1 MFLRGQERMAAPNPC
16 IGRDVGTMYAN
27 LGAGGWAK
35 GRSCQPTAA
44 CIRGAEKERNTPDIL
59 RHSRKSDVRLAGA
72 LCSGICYVVSDISD
86 SRCFCGGSEAWCVS
100 RSGQLH
106 SGRGTGSEME
116 RRSVARFPA
125 RSRGGP
131 SLLPLKTPEALGAH
145 LRSSRSASH
154 PTGSCSFS
162 SSHSVR
168 SRAGGVHDTS
178 NLIFADIECL
188 PGTAKF

>member
-1 MFLRGQERMAAPNPC
+1 MTARNPC
-16 IGRDVGTMYAN
+16 IGRDVGSMYLYADI
-27 LGAGGWAK
+27 GAEGWAK

-44 CIRGAEKERNTPDIL
+44 CIRGAEKERSTPGDIL
-59 RHSRKSDVRLAGA
+59 RHPRKSDVRLADA
-72 LCSGICYVVSDISD
+72 LCSGRYVVSDISD
-86 SRCFCGGSEAWCVS
+86 FRCFCGGGEAWCAI

-106 SGRGTGSEME
+106 SGRGTRSEVE
-116 RRSVARFPA
+116 RSFVARFPA
-125 RSRGGP
+125 RSRGSP

-145 LRSSRSASH
+145 LRSSRFASH

-178 NLIFADIECL
+178 KLILADIECL